1 MQTFDDFY
9 KQEILD
15 EADIK
20 AAIMD
25 KAKTMSANIVMKAKK
40 VFAGLDFE
48 RKETMFML
56 ETFFKKLKEM
66 LKTEKTI
73 TDDDVKRA
81 LKQLGDVGKFAL
93 IAPLFLLPGG
103 GTTTAV
109 LYMAGKKL
117 FNISILPQ
125 GLEQVFETMSNL
137 KESLAQMTQL
147 NEGVMK
153 EFSEWVDNK
162 IQEKMEISKQVSG
175 SYSGQTNFSLYIKN
189 EETVVGKL
197 DAVDFEDVPSISM
210 IEVYEPRR
218 GYGKKLVQHLQ
229 SLYPEVEIEWGV
241 TTKTGEK
248 LRKSLSYKKVK
259 TPYHDDIVELENLE
273 KRLKDTRE
281 KTDLFYKIKKPSD
294 VQKKNFLE
302 LVKPMDDMNDR
313 LYELEQELMNKTKF
327 YHIVKT

>member
-147 NEGVMK
+147 NEGVIQ

-210 IEVYEPRR
+210 IEVYEPRM

>member
-210 IEVYEPRR
+210 IEVYEPRM